1 MGQGQYLIRPVV
13 IWCVIVEAD
22 SKLVILGMKVRKD
35 PTEEVNE
42 DKTYKEVFSEVTSYW
57 RYIKSRSQLR
67 KKKSKKISDIQ
78 LL

>member
-22 SKLVILGMKVRKD
+22 SKLVILGMRVRKD

-42 DKTYKEVFSEVTSYW
+42 DKTYKEVFTDVTSYW

-67 KKKSKKISDIQ
+67 K
-78 LL
+78 